1 MIQSTVSTPVSNMS
15 PFLESVQQLLLRDL
29 GKLET
34 EVMASSNVGSLW
46 LVRGEIS
53 NSTGTL
59 CLHLC
64 GNIQHYFGAVLG
76 GTGYTRDR
84 NAEFSRR
91 DVPVAELVEQ
101 IRAARSAVEV
111 TLPRLDDQRLDDD
124 YPERVFERPVSTRF
138 FFIHLVAH
146 LGYHLGQINY
156 HRRLTGRPEA
166 AG

>member
-1 MIQSTVSTPVSNMS
+1 MS

-34 EVMASSNVGSLW
+34 EITAYANTESLW

-53 NSTGTL
+53 NAAGTL

-84 NAEFSRR
+84 RAEFSRR
-91 DVPVAELVEQ
+91 DVVVSELVAQ
-101 IRAARSAVEV
+101 ITAARRAVEV
-111 TLPRLDDQRLDDD
+111 TFPHLDEQRLDVD
-124 YPERVFERPVSTRF
+124 YPEQVFEHPVSTRF

-156 HRRLTGRPEA
+156 HRRLTD
-166 AG
+166 

>member
-1 MIQSTVSTPVSNMS
+1 MS

-34 EVMASSNVGSLW
+34 EILAYSSAESLW

-53 NSTGTL
+53 NSAGTL

-84 NAEFSRR
+84 QAEFSRR
-91 DVPVAELVEQ
+91 DVPVAELVAQ
-101 IRAARSAVEV
+101 IQAARNAVDV
-111 TLPRLDDQRLDDD
+111 TFPQLDDQRLDDD
-124 YPERVFERPVSTRF
+124 YPERVFEHPVSTRF

-156 HRRLTGRPEA
+156 HRRLTGRPDSP
-166 AG
+166 GHQV